1 MESLVKERVQKQRPK
16 AFFLCVLLKEK
27 ENFFI
32 QKKDGPLCCRF
43 QEHYETSME
52 VKLKSVFVSFHL
64 LICCFYFWRW
74 FFYFFIF
81 GFIDITA
88 SPGSSPRSSLLTA
101 PRECT
106 AEPGGGGGRFTPR
119 KKREEGRWMINAK
132 KKKIQFTVRESR
144 WTMPV
149 IYHIKTAFTP
159 THTQSKQKIGAVF
172 YLTFLSSW
180 FIFLCVIRDVIQRK
194 QKPAATKT
202 RGSTIYSTIS
212 IASLSHFTW
221 QLCNQKLLL
230 SSFLFLVIVKV
241 PCLLSLMQFSPS
253 SFVFVFV
260 GKNQDCLLTTCWRK
274 AC

>member
-52 VKLKSVFVSFHL
+52 VKLKGVFVSFHL

-74 FFYFFIF
+74 FFNFFIF

-106 AEPGGGGGRFTPR
+106 AEPGGGEVGLHLERKGRKDGEWSMQKRKRYNLQSGKADGPCRWFT
-119 KKREEGRWMINAK
+119 
-132 KKKIQFTVRESR
+132 T
-144 WTMPV
+144 
-149 IYHIKTAFTP
+149 
-159 THTQSKQKIGAVF
+159 
-172 YLTFLSSW
+172 
-180 FIFLCVIRDVIQRK
+180 
-194 QKPAATKT
+194 
-202 RGSTIYSTIS
+202 
-212 IASLSHFTW
+212 
-221 QLCNQKLLL
+221 
-230 SSFLFLVIVKV
+230 
-241 PCLLSLMQFSPS
+241 
-253 SFVFVFV
+253 
-260 GKNQDCLLTTCWRK
+260 
-274 AC
+274 

>member
-1 MESLVKERVQKQRPK
+1 MYSR
-16 AFFLCVLLKEK
+16 A
-27 ENFFI
+27 
-32 QKKDGPLCCRF
+32 
-43 QEHYETSME
+43 
-52 VKLKSVFVSFHL
+52 
-64 LICCFYFWRW
+64 
-74 FFYFFIF
+74 
-81 GFIDITA
+81 
-88 SPGSSPRSSLLTA
+88 
-101 PRECT
+101 
-106 AEPGGGGGRFTPR
+106 GGGGGRFTPR

-221 QLCNQKLLL
+221 QLCNQKLLW